1 MALMLD
7 TASTAARASEH
18 ELIDAA
24 RAGDDRAFEELYARY
39 SERIR
44 VFILGRVRDH
54 GRAQD
59 IAQ

>member
-7 TASTAARASEH
+7 TASTAALAGEH

-44 VFILGRVRDH
+44 VVHPRPCP
-54 GRAQD
+54 
-59 IAQ
+59 